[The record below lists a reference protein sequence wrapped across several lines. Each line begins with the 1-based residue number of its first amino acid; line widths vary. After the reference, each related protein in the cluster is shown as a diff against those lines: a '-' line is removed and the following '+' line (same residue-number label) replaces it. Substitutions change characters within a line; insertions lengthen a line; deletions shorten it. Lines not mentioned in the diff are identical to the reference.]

1 MLNMKNI
8 DRKVVATVA
17 VFLLLAVVYF
27 IPKPVLRMALPEI
40 MVKYRIVGPLLT
52 LSLAGIFLAPR
63 LMTLAMIF
71 SLCGD
76 YMGAAGNFIGQ
87 MSFFAAAHAMLIAF
101 FVQRFR
107 TLPADLHVCR
117 YQESLPDGAPARKG
131 VRAKALTVICA
142 ATTAAALLTFALT
155 CIIPHVPA
163 GVTRIGCVIYAVLI
177 CSMLAMSMLQRHG
190 LFALG
195 AALFLFSDIILS
207 WHRFVSPV
215 PYSKYL
221 IMITYYSGQFILW
234 LTAVSK
240 DK

>member
-1 MLNMKNI
+1 M
-8 DRKVVATVA
+8 
-17 VFLLLAVVYF
+17 
-27 IPKPVLRMALPEI
+27 
-40 MVKYRIVGPLLT
+40 
-52 LSLAGIFLAPR
+52 
-63 LMTLAMIF
+63 
-71 SLCGD
+71 
-76 YMGAAGNFIGQ
+76 
-87 MSFFAAAHAMLIAF
+87 
-101 FVQRFR
+101 
-107 TLPADLHVCR
+107 
-117 YQESLPDGAPARKG
+117 
-131 VRAKALTVICA
+131 
-142 ATTAAALLTFALT
+142 LTFALT

-177 CSMLAMSMLQRHG
+177 CSMLAMSMSQRHG

-221 IMITYYSGQFILW
+221 IMITYYSGQLILW

>member
-63 LMTLAMIF
+63 QMTLAMIF
-71 SLCGD
+71 SFCGD
-76 YMGAAGNFIGQ
+76 YMGAVSNFIGQ

-107 TLPADLHVCR
+107 TLLKQTCRRADIRKACR
-117 YQESLPDGAPARKG
+117 TGLRPEKVYAPK
-131 VRAKALTVICA
+131 
-142 ATTAAALLTFALT
+142 
-155 CIIPHVPA
+155 H
-163 GVTRIGCVIYAVLI
+163 
-177 CSMLAMSMLQRHG
+177 
-190 LFALG
+190 
-195 AALFLFSDIILS
+195 
-207 WHRFVSPV
+207 
-215 PYSKYL
+215 
-221 IMITYYSGQFILW
+221 
-234 LTAVSK
+234 
-240 DK
+240 

>member
-52 LSLAGIFLAPR
+52 LSLAGVFLAPR
-63 LMTLAMIF
+63 QMTLAMIF

-76 YMGAAGNFIGQ
+76 YMGAGGNFIGQ

-107 TLPADLHVCR
+107 TLPADLQACR
-117 YQESLPDGAPARKG
+117 YQESVPDRAPARKG

-163 GVTRIGCVIYAVLI
+163 A
-177 CSMLAMSMLQRHG
+177 SPA
-190 LFALG
+190 
-195 AALFLFSDIILS
+195 SDAS
-207 WHRFVSPV
+207 F
-215 PYSKYL
+215 
-221 IMITYYSGQFILW
+221 TQF
-234 LTAVSK
+234 
-240 DK
+240 

>member
-1 MLNMKNI
+1 MKNI

-107 TLPADLHVCR
+107 TLPADLQACR
-117 YQESLPDGAPARKG
+117 YQESLPERGSGPKRCTRQSIDSHMRSDSGGSIADLRIDLHHSACSGRRHPHRMRHLRSSDMFNAG
-131 VRAKALTVICA
+131 HVNVAAAWFVRAGCGAVPVLRYHTVMAQVRFPCA
-142 ATTAAALLTFALT
+142 IQQIFDNDY
-155 CIIPHVPA
+155 I
-163 GVTRIGCVIYAVLI
+163 
-177 CSMLAMSMLQRHG
+177 
-190 LFALG
+190 LFRPTHPVA
-195 AALFLFSDIILS
+195 
-207 WHRFVSPV
+207 HRR
-215 PYSKYL
+215 
-221 IMITYYSGQFILW
+221 GER
-234 LTAVSK
+234 
-240 DK
+240 